1 MQIGGNEACRR
12 NVQAVRALRLL
23 QPECA
28 MKTAANS
35 RNNGKNDRKR
45 RCFAL
50 SEMVFCKLK
59 SGLYLAER
67 APFTVA
73 FAGIQ
78 DKSSC
83 FW

>member
-1 MQIGGNEACRR
+1 
-12 NVQAVRALRLL
+12 
-23 QPECA
+23 

-35 RNNGKNDRKR
+35 RNNGKNDSKR

-73 FAGIQ
+73 FAEIQ